1 MNLTLTLTSSLKSD
15 ASDPNPNPSVLSSNS
30 PDPNPNE
37 HLRDAP
43 IDATLGA
50 LLLVGELGRSP
61 DLLRW
66 LGSG

>member
-1 MNLTLTLTSSLKSD
+1 MPLTLTLT
-15 ASDPNPNPSVLSSNS
+15 SVLSSNS

-50 LLLVGELGRSP
+50 LLLVEELGRSP